1 MFNKSK
7 KSLLS
12 LQGTASLSLRG
23 ASLNERRSNPHDK
36 GAALLTVLIALMIIS
51 LLTLEL
57 KYSAMLERKL
67 AYNDLNQVQAYYL
80 AKAGARMALLRV
92 GMYGRAKRDPNIKK
106 LSKDLP
112 LDRYIDMIWNLP
124 LPPFPP
130 PSNKEELSKLDK
142 ADKDAAE
149 KILDETRITDGRFSH
164 SITSESS
171 KINLN
176 FLDLKYVP
184 EAQKGQ
190 TINFR
195 SDEYQ
200 NIVQYTGRSL
210 INLMDDF
217 IKNSEDPNEE
227 FGNLKPEEIVVNIME
242 WVNASSSLPNKST
255 SAFFY
260 DQQKPPYKIK
270 HGHFFTVE
278 ELRMVA
284 GIDSHLFDLLKP
296 HVTVYSDDGKININ
310 TAKNAVLKAIY
321 PDFNDDDLKRIAEEK
336 SKRGGFW
343 STEKEFVEYVTREL
357 NRASFGRMY
366 DEKDYPF
373 TVGNRSFIIES
384 LGVLQRGKTEIQKV
398 IKIAVSLQA
407 GQGGTVD
414 PTIVDQATC
423 DSKPGKFWYRV
434 EGRCRNKP
442 TNKDQCVGLAGTWA
456 AAPNDAN
463 KMCCNINNQPPI
475 CPEKRE
481 GPEEPNQ
488 MKVKSWS
495 ES

>member
-1 MFNKSK
+1 MTRLSKNK
-7 KSLLS
+7 
-12 LQGTASLSLRG
+12 
-23 ASLNERRSNPHDK
+23 N

-92 GMYGRAKRDPNIKK
+92 AMYGRAKRDPNIQK
-106 LSKDLP
+106 LSKDVP
-112 LDRYIDMIWNLP
+112 LSRYMDMIWNLP
-124 LPPFPP
+124 IPPFPP
-130 PSNKEELSKLDK
+130 PADKDTLSQLDK

-149 KILDETRITDGRFSH
+149 KVLDQTRISNGRFSH
-164 SITSESS
+164 SISSESS

-184 EAQKGQ
+184 DKQKGE

-195 SDEYQ
+195 SDEYK

-217 IKNSEDPNEE
+217 IKQSDDPNEE

-242 WVNASSSLPNKST
+242 WVNATSALPNKST

-260 DQQKPPYKIK
+260 EQQKPPYKIK
-270 HGHFFTVE
+270 HGHFFTVD

-284 GIDSHLFDLLKP
+284 GIDTHLFELLRP

-321 PDFNDDDLKRIAEEK
+321 PDFSEDDLKRINDEK

-343 STEKEFVEYVTREL
+343 TTEKEFVDYVSNDL
-357 NRASFGRMY
+357 NRTSFSRMY
-366 DEKDYPF
+366 PTEADYPF
-373 TVGNRSFIIES
+373 TIGNRSFIIES
-384 LGVLQRGKTEIQKV
+384 LGVIQKGKTEIQKV
-398 IKIAVSLQA
+398 IKIAVALQA
-407 GQGGTVD
+407 SQGGTVD
-414 PTIVDQATC
+414 PSIVDQATC
-423 DSKPGKFWYRV
+423 DAKPNKFWYRV

-442 TNKDQCVGLAGTWA
+442 TTKEQCVLLAGTWA

-463 KMCCNINNQPPI
+463 KNCCNINNQTPI

-488 MKVKSWS
+488 MKIMSWS